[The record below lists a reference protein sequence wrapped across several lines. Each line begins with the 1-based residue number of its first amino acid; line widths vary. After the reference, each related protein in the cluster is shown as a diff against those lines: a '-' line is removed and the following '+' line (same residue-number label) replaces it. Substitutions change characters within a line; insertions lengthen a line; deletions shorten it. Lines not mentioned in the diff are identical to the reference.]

1 MPEGAESLYALTF
14 MNDDALQSGI
24 TYDLTIKDARKFYTS
39 SDLHHHIFF
48 ASSMMF
54 LATGKK
60 EFRTAAHNYAL
71 LPDTRALYGPHKFY
85 SVWPSWDNGWF
96 ETAAIMINMGQD
108 TPG

>member
-60 EFRTAAHNYAL
+60 EFRDGGAQLRSASRYACAIRSSQVL
-71 LPDTRALYGPHKFY
+71 FRLA
-85 SVWPSWDNGWF
+85 SWDNGWF
-96 ETAAIMINMGQD
+96 EPLQS
-108 TPG
+108 